1 MANDEIILEKLQAIE
16 RYSLLGAKSVLLI
29 DDVALLT
36 GLSKSRLYKL
46 TCGKQIP
53 FYKNAKMLYFDK
65 KEVEDWM
72 RQNKFESQMEAE
84 QKADAY
90 LARKG
95 GPL

>member
-1 MANDEIILEKLQAIE
+1 MANEEMILEKLQAIE

-29 DDVALLT
+29 DEVALLT

-65 KEVEDWM
+65 KEIEDWM
-72 RQNKFESQMEAE
+72 RQNKSISQMEAE
-84 QKADAY
+84 QRADSI
-90 LARKG
+90 LIRKG
-95 GPL
+95 GAI

>member
-1 MANDEIILEKLQAIE
+1 MTNEDLILQRLETIE

-29 DDVALLT
+29 DEVALLT

-72 RQNKFESQMEAE
+72 RQNKSISQMEAE

-90 LARKG
+90 LVRKG
-95 GPL
+95 GAL

>member
-1 MANDEIILEKLQAIE
+1 MANDEIILEKMQAIE
-16 RYSLLGAKSVLLI
+16 RYSLLGAQSVLLI
-29 DDVALLT
+29 DEVALLT

-65 KEVEDWM
+65 KEIEDWM
-72 RQNKFESQMEAE
+72 RQNKSISQMEAE

-90 LARKG
+90 LVRKG
-95 GPL
+95 GAL

>member
-1 MANDEIILEKLQAIE
+1 MANEEMILEKLQAIE
-16 RYSLLGAKSVLLI
+16 HYSLLSAKNVLLI
-29 DDVALLT
+29 DEVALLT

-65 KEVEDWM
+65 KEIEDWM
-72 RQNKFESQMEAE
+72 RQNKSISQMEAE

-90 LARKG
+90 LVRKG
-95 GPL
+95 GAI

>member
-1 MANDEIILEKLQAIE
+1 MANEEMILEKLQAIE

-29 DDVALLT
+29 DEVALLT

-65 KEVEDWM
+65 AEIENWM
-72 RQNKFESQMEAE
+72 RQNKSISQMEAE

-90 LARKG
+90 LVRKG
-95 GPL
+95 GTL

>member
-16 RYSLLGAKSVLLI
+16 RYSLLSAKSVLLI
-29 DDVALLT
+29 DEVALLT

-65 KEVEDWM
+65 KEIEDWM
-72 RQNKFESQMEAE
+72 RQNKSISQMEAE

-90 LARKG
+90 LVRKG
-95 GPL
+95 GAL

>member
-1 MANDEIILEKLQAIE
+1 MANEQMILERLNAIE
-16 RYSLLGAKSVLLI
+16 RYSLLGAKNVLLL

-65 KEVEDWM
+65 KEIEDWM
-72 RQNKFESQMEAE
+72 RQNKSISQMEAE

-90 LARKG
+90 LFRKG
-95 GPL
+95 GIK